1 MGKLRRAVVVAGLVG
16 AAATALQVARRSH
29 LLGRVYA
36 AGYDVFDSKAE
47 RGVLGERRQE
57 LLTQAGGRVLEIG
70 VGTGANLAHYPR
82 EAGLELVAIDPDPG
96 MLARAKRRA
105 AQLGMA
111 VELHQ
116 TGAYPL
122 AFPDASFD
130 TVVCTLCLCTIPDP
144 ARALGEARR
153 VLRPRGRLP
162 FLEHVRAKEPD
173 LARWQDRLAPPWKIL
188 GRGCHPHRDIRAA
201 IEASAFSFQRIPEGL
216 EAP

>member
-1 MGKLRRAVVVAGLVG
+1 MGRLRRAVVVAGLAG
-16 AAATALQVARRSH
+16 AAAPALQVARRSH

-47 RGVLGERRQE
+47 RGFLGERRRE
-57 LLTQAGGRVLEIG
+57 LLARAGGRVLEIG

-82 EAGLELVAIDPDPG
+82 EAGLELAAIDPDPG

-116 TGAYPL
+116 TGAYPP

-130 TVVCTLCLCTIPDP
+130 TPACTPCPRTIPGP
-144 ARALGEARR
+144 APALGDARP
-153 VLRPRGRLP
+153 VLPPR
-162 FLEHVRAKEPD
+162 
-173 LARWQDRLAPPWKIL
+173 
-188 GRGCHPHRDIRAA
+188 
-201 IEASAFSFQRIPEGL
+201 
-216 EAP
+216 